1 VNGVISWVGFFGG
14 WLLVAGPVY
23 QAGIELREEA
33 FERQLF
39 VDAAERVEKPEP
51 VSKWWWLFPPAHYI
65 KSTRNQ
71 NKFRDAILMEFTPE
85 QRAQLFSFM
94 SKARGWMYVG
104 LGALLIATKE
114 TWELCE
120 HYEWSELVFAVIWI
134 AMVSIAF
141 GSVSYQLRRD
151 QSVSATYASPGD

>member
-1 VNGVISWVGFFGG
+1 
-14 WLLVAGPVY
+14 
-23 QAGIELREEA
+23 
-33 FERQLF
+33 
-39 VDAAERVEKPEP
+39 
-51 VSKWWWLFPPAHYI
+51 
-65 KSTRNQ
+65 
-71 NKFRDAILMEFTPE
+71 
-85 QRAQLFSFM
+85 
-94 SKARGWMYVG
+94 
-104 LGALLIATKE
+104 LLIATKE

>member
-1 VNGVISWVGFFGG
+1 VNGFISWVGFFGG

-33 FERQLF
+33 FEREAF
-39 VDAAERVEKPEP
+39 VKVAERVEQPAP
-51 VSKWWWLFPPAHYI
+51 ISRWWWLFPPAHYI
-65 KSTRNQ
+65 KSTRRQ
-71 NKFRDAILMEFTPE
+71 NEFREAILLEFTQE
-85 QRAQLFSFM
+85 QRDQLFSFM

-104 LGALLIATKE
+104 LGASLIATKE

-120 HYEWSELVFAVIWI
+120 HYEWSEIVFVVILG
-134 AMVSIAF
+134 AMVSLAF

-151 QSVSATYASPGD
+151 QSVRETYAGKS